1 MSFAQVNE
9 ALGNEELDGL
19 CLLNV
24 LAAFMTDTKPASR
37 TSHVDTEALCHRI
50 DRALRVAISE
60 PKQLEDTAD
69 AFCLVCMAASGDE
82 LCRLLHAMA
91 ESGSLH
97 NLLQR
102 TCKPQI
108 ANITAVFERCV

>member
-1 MSFAQVNE
+1 MSFAQINA

-37 TSHVDTEALCHRI
+37 TGLVDTEKLCHRI
-50 DRALRVAISE
+50 DQALRVASCE

-69 AFCLVCMAASGDE
+69 AFLLVCMAASGDE
-82 LCRLLHAMA
+82 LCRLLDAMA
-91 ESGSLH
+91 ESGSLN

-102 TCKPQI
+102 TCKPQV